1 MYSNPHV
8 LVKIELTSNPNTSL
22 GTSYAQAEASEL
34 ALFSAKL
41 DGDSEATHK
50 DVERAY
56 QEVNDAL
63 ALALRFVEER
73 INEQLGK
80 LRAEGLA
87 RVTER
92 EVEALHGAQ
101 AQ

>member
-1 MYSNPHV
+1 MYSSPHV

-22 GTSYAQAEASEL
+22 GTSYAQAEVSEL
-34 ALFSAKL
+34 VQFGAKL
-41 DGDSEATHK
+41 DGDSDATRE

-56 QEVNDAL
+56 AEANDAL
-63 ALALRFVEER
+63 ARALRFTEER

-80 LRAEGLA
+80 LRAEGIERA
-87 RVTER
+87 TER
-92 EVEALHGAQ
+92 EVEAHASQ